1 VLLIHGSVFAGY
13 RCPLGEN
20 SLVAHDIMIVETDIF
35 SPCVLRHIENADHT
49 DINRRINAMAK
60 RLAAMWVGGE
70 SVGKKPAKVADNMAQ
85 KLIGRWHRIR
95 WLNAFVMLE
104 DLLNHASL
112 RQSCPIPAHC
122 QAAYARIVLAGAFAY
137 THGLHMGFVFYPD
150 RTVDG

>member
-1 VLLIHGSVFAGY
+1 MAFVFSFRVQNNIYFG
-13 RCPLGEN
+13 P
-20 SLVAHDIMIVETDIF
+20 
-35 SPCVLRHIENADHT
+35 P
-49 DINRRINAMAK
+49 RRGQIK
-60 RLAAMWVGGE
+60 